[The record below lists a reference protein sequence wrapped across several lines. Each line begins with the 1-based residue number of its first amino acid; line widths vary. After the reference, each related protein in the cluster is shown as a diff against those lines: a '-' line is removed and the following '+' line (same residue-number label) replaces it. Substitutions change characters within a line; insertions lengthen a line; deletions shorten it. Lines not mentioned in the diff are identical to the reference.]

1 MGGRMKTGYR
11 WQGVVGLLVTTVVA
25 AEKAAVVVL
34 LVLEAEDFAVA
45 ATMSVISSLCRMPWQ
60 FVIRRLNPNDIQTI
74 I

>member
-1 MGGRMKTGYR
+1 MKTGYR
-11 WQGVVGLLVTTVVA
+11 WQGVVGFLVATVVA
-25 AEKAAVVVL
+25 AEKAALVVL
-34 LVLEAEDFAVA
+34 LEAGDFAVA